1 MLRGIRPLRLL
12 RPLSFSAIHVSPV
25 YTAVVRVH
33 VDDVVTLQG
42 YRHGS
47 PPLPLPRPSHAR
59 STLVSL
65 LESTAYFLGTYDH
78 PRVVLFCLAAWAGAE
93 RTQGPSPF
101 ADYSASFSP
110 SLRLSLSLSVSRSR
124 ATRPRFARLAL
135 SLSRQWPRLCRRF
148 DIANPLPVR
157 CREVPCRN
165 GETREIEGFVASES
179 RIESLRL
186 SEDWMGNTPLDFR
199 VRKSFLLSRWMI
211 FSFRLKFIIILLLY
225 YCYIIIFWKGEFL
238 RNF

>member
-12 RPLSFSAIHVSPV
+12 RPLSSAIHVSPV

-33 VDDVVTLQG
+33 DVVTLQG

-47 PPLPLPRPSHAR
+47 PSSSPSSTSAEPRSIHARFSSREHRVLPRYLR
-59 STLVSL
+59 
-65 LESTAYFLGTYDH
+65 
-78 PRVVLFCLAAWAGAE
+78 
-93 RTQGPSPF
+93 PSPSSF
-101 ADYSASFSP
+101 ILSGRVGGSGENLGAISICRLLCLVLSFSP
-110 SLRLSLSLSVSRSR
+110 PLSLSLSRSRSR

-135 SLSRQWPRLCRRF
+135 SLSRQWIARLCRRF

-186 SEDWMGNTPLDFR
+186 SEDWMGYTPLDFR
-199 VRKSFLLSRWMI
+199 NVSSFEMDDLL
-211 FSFRLKFIIILLLY
+211 FSFKVYYYIVIILLLY
-225 YCYIIIFWKGEFL
+225 YYILE
-238 RNF
+238 R

>member
-110 SLRLSLSLSVSRSR
+110 SLRLSLSLSRSRSR

-135 SLSRQWPRLCRRF
+135 SLSRQWIARLCRRF
-148 DIANPLPVR
+148 DIANSLPVR

-186 SEDWMGNTPLDFR
+186 SEDWMGYTPLDFR
-199 VRKSFLLSRWMI
+199 NVSSFEMDDLL
-211 FSFRLKFIIILLLY
+211 FSFKVYYYIVIILLLY
-225 YCYIIIFWKGEFL
+225 YYILE
-238 RNF
+238 R